1 MSNLK
6 STIFLDILQGMVGW
20 HGMGGWRGGYLGVV
34 PPTEGF
40 KFEYRVAFPACNLAS
55 VCSEYLSL
63 VGLDCRSLQ
72 ALFNLV
78 TVDASFVS

>member
-6 STIFLDILQGMVGW
+6 STTLVDVNQGMLGW
-20 HGMGGWRGGYLGVV
+20 LGMGGRGGYLGVV

-40 KFEYRVAFPACNLAS
+40 EFEYRVAFPACNLAS
-55 VCSEYLSL
+55 ICSEYLSL
-63 VGLDCRSLQ
+63 VGLDTRSLQ

-78 TVDASFVS
+78 TVDTSFVS

>member
-1 MSNLK
+1 MSDLK
-6 STIFLDILQGMVGW
+6 STIVVDALRGMLRW
-20 HGMGGWRGGYLGVV
+20 HGMGGGRGGYLGVV

-55 VCSEYLSL
+55 ICSEYLSL
-63 VGLDCRSLQ
+63 VGLDCRSLR

-78 TVDASFVS
+78 TVDTSFVS